1 MFCAWIPA
9 ARDRMQA
16 LVALLCLLKM
26 SSVTAQARYS
36 VPEEQSE
43 GSFVGNIARD
53 LGLDLQRLVGGN
65 ARIITKDS
73 QQYVD
78 LNREKGIL
86 VIKERID
93 REELC
98 GKTTPCSFSF
108 EQKPPNN
115 DWRFTQ
121 GQRPGPSGPHM
132 PYGTHIRWTPKN
144 GTRAT
149 GGPEVAMGTGPWPQP
164 PTEAEQL
171 QALMAAANEVSEAT
185 ATLGPGTMGLS
196 TRYSPQF
203 TLQHV
208 PDYRQNVYI
217 PGSTATLTSN
227 PQQQQATAQQ
237 ATQQAL
243 PPPQAS
249 AQAEPPKAAQTPASK
264 KKSTKKEKK

>member
-1 MFCAWIPA
+1 M
-9 ARDRMQA
+9 
-16 LVALLCLLKM
+16 L
-26 SSVTAQARYS
+26 SHNNT
-36 VPEEQSE
+36 
-43 GSFVGNIARD
+43 
-53 LGLDLQRLVGGN
+53 
-65 ARIITKDS
+65 
-73 QQYVD
+73 
-78 LNREKGIL
+78 LNMTLSKKYL
-86 VIKERID
+86 MN
-93 REELC
+93 
-98 GKTTPCSFSF
+98 SAS

-121 GQRPGPSGPHM
+121 GQRPGPSG
-132 PYGTHIRWTPKN
+132 
-144 GTRAT
+144 AT

-171 QALMAAANEVSEAT
+171 QALMAAANVSEAT

-249 AQAEPPKAAQTPASK
+249 AQPEPPKAAQTPASK